1 MTATLTIAR
10 KYFFSPRVKGVVHII
25 SGVTGLGIMVST
37 AALVII
43 LSVFNGFE
51 QLVVSLYN
59 SFDPDVKIEPV
70 GAKFL
75 VVDSHLVHKIGK
87 IPGVAGVSPVL
98 EENILVKYSNKQ
110 TFARIKGIQP
120 QYLHSVGMDSAV
132 FVGEMTVAQGNNPL
146 ALIGMGVAGKL
157 GVNIYD
163 DFSQLQLFV
172 PKADKKVIINP
183 RRAFNQ
189 ESIRPSG
196 IFSIQREFDDKY
208 LLVPLDFAQKLTG
221 RAGQA
226 TAIEVNLDSNADM
239 ATVARQV
246 AHIAPTGT
254 QVLDRYR
261 QHAFLY
267 KILRSEKA
275 VVFLIL
281 TFVLIIAA
289 FNLVASLSML
299 SVEKK
304 KDIAIL
310 SALGMSPSAIGRIFL
325 VNGLLLS
332 VGGALVGLVL
342 GAILCW
348 VQERYGVVGL
358 GGTSF
363 VTNSYPVDLRLGDV
377 VLVFFTVL
385 AIGVLASWL
394 PSLRAAGQFQPTDL
408 HVR

>member
-1 MTATLTIAR
+1 VTATLTIAR
-10 KYFFSPRVKGVVHII
+10 KYFFSSRVKGVVHVI
-25 SGVTGLGIMVST
+25 SGVTALGIMVST

-59 SFDPDVKIEPV
+59 SFDPDVKIIPV
-70 GAKFL
+70 GNKYLPVDSQL
-75 VVDSHLVHKIGK
+75 VVEIGK
-87 IPGVAGVSPVL
+87 VQGVSGVSPVL
-98 EENILVKYSNKQ
+98 EENILAKYANKQ
-110 TFARIKGIQP
+110 TFARIKGLHP
-120 QYLHSVGMDSAV
+120 HFLHSIGMDSAV
-132 FVGEMTVAQGNNPL
+132 FVGEMKVNQGNNPY

-163 DFSQLQLFV
+163 DFSQLQLYV

-196 IFSIQREFDDKY
+196 IFSIQREFDDKF
-208 LLVPLDFAQKLTG
+208 LLVPLDFAQQLTG
-221 RAGQA
+221 RPGQA
-226 TAIEVNLDSNADM
+226 TAIEVNLDNSAHLP
-239 ATVARQV
+239 TVVDQIARL
-246 AHIAPTGT
+246 APTGT
-254 QVLDRYR
+254 QVLDRYQ

-267 KILRSEKA
+267 KILRSEKT

-310 SALGMSPSAIGRIFL
+310 NALGMSPPAIGRVFL
-325 VNGLLLS
+325 FNGLLLS
-332 VGGALVGLVL
+332 VGGALVGLAL
-342 GAILCW
+342 GTLLCW
-348 VQERYGVVGL
+348 VQERFGVVGL

-363 VTNSYPVDLRLGDV
+363 VTNSYPVDLRFGDV
-377 VLVFFTVL
+377 ALVFFTVL
-385 AIGVLASWL
+385 AIGLLSSWL
-394 PSLRAAGQFQPTDL
+394 PSMRAANQFQPTDL
-408 HVR
+408 HMR